1 MASTDSTRPRLP
13 RDFDLRAL
21 AARLTALAARVPL
34 ALAILLMVGV
44 ALRVFMWLEYRPA
57 MMNNPDTA
65 AYVAIASDDLFETD
79 AARPAGYPMFLRFL
93 HAVAAN
99 VDLVIVLQALLGI
112 ATALLLYATVR
123 RAGAP
128 VWAGIVAAAAVLLS
142 LDQIQFEHTIQAEGP
157 FTFALALVLYG
168 AVRSLDD
175 PRRVLGRVTSRHL
188 WIVLCGVVLGLGAWI
203 RAIGVPMI
211 PFLALWFA
219 LAIPGS
225 WRLRIGRGALA
236 AAVAG
241 SIVLVYFF
249 LHSAATGSFGLT
261 DSAGWAFYART
272 APIADCSQFEPPAG
286 TEKLC
291 EDSPPQARPGP
302 DYYAWAPKSPAFR
315 MFGGPPVANDKLG
328 AFARQVI
335 IHQPR
340 YYLWVSFRDF
350 SRYFVPGINDEQN
363 YIVDYPYLDIDR
375 RDRPVEGDVERITA
389 GYYPGTT
396 VHIGDGLT
404 VLTDLQQFLR
414 VPPFLMLQALILGG
428 VGIWLAR
435 GRTRAALILLLGTA
449 VLGLAIPSAT
459 VSYNARYATPLT
471 GPLLAAGAIGLW
483 VIVMRLIERRQ
494 RPQPSDRS
502 QTAPV
507 ARS

>member
-1 MASTDSTRPRLP
+1 MASTDSTRSRLP
-13 RDFDLRAL
+13 RDFDLRGLAARFAAL
-21 AARLTALAARVPL
+21 AARIPL
-34 ALAILLMVGV
+34 PLAILVGV
-44 ALRVFMWLEYRPA
+44 AVVLRFVMWLEYRPA

-65 AYVAIASDDLFETD
+65 AYVLMAGGDLFETD
-79 AARPAGYPMFLRFL
+79 ASRPAGYPMFLRFF
-93 HAVAAN
+93 HAIAAN
-99 VDLVIVLQALLGI
+99 VDLTIVVQHLLGI
-112 ATALLLYATVR
+112 GTALLLYATVR
-123 RAGAP
+123 RVGAP
-128 VWAGIVAAAAVLLS
+128 VWAGLVAAAAVLLS
-142 LDQIQFEHTIQAEGP
+142 LDQIQFEHTLQAEGP

-168 AVRSLDD
+168 AVRSLED

-225 WRLRIGRGALA
+225 WRLRIGRGALV

-241 SIVLVYFF
+241 GLVLVYFS
-249 LHSAATGSFGLT
+249 LNSAATGTFALT
-261 DSAGWAFYART
+261 RSAGWAFYART
-272 APIADCSQFEPPAG
+272 APFADCSQFEPPAG

-291 EDSPPQARPGP
+291 EESPPKVRPGP
-302 DYYAWAPKSPAFR
+302 DYYAWVPKSPAFR
-315 MFGGPPVANDKLG
+315 MFGGPPFANDKLG
-328 AFARQVI
+328 DFARQVI

-350 SRYFVPGINDEQN
+350 ARYFVPGLNDEQP

-389 GYYPGTT
+389 SYYPGTD

-414 VPPFLMLQALILGG
+414 VPPFLMLQALILGA

-435 GRTRAALILLLGTA
+435 GPTRAAIVLLLGA
-449 VLGLAIPSAT
+449 SVLGLAIPSAT

-471 GPLLAAGAIGLW
+471 GPLVAAGAIGLW
-483 VIVMRLIERRQ
+483 VILLRIIERRQ
-494 RPQPSDRS
+494 RREPPDRPLTAG
-502 QTAPV
+502 TAP
-507 ARS
+507 S